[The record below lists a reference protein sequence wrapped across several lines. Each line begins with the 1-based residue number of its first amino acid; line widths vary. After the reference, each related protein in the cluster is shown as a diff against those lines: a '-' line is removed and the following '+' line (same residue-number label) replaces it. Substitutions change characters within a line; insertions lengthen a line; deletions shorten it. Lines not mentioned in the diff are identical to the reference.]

1 MKILERISKASN
13 DNNSK
18 LSLLI
23 KKIALISI
31 SIGIFF
37 VLISSF
43 ILNGFKDEIKK
54 KIFSFS
60 GHYDLSSYSNGL
72 SFKNSPLDL
81 TKGLFINYKNIED
94 IESIQPYV
102 LNSALIQGE
111 NTTIDGV
118 IFKGI
123 EENYIE
129 NIYSQVDE
137 FEKNLPFS
145 SSIIISSAISSRL
158 NINLNDTVVVLF
170 PNNPPVFRKLYVK
183 GIFSTGLEEIDNSI
197 VFGDIK
203 LSRKIYGW
211 DESTAS
217 GIHILASNY
226 SDPLLLEK
234 IKSETSYDEYVEST
248 ESKYI
253 QIFDWLRL
261 LDKNVIILF
270 IIIALVACFNM
281 ISTVFIIIMERTK
294 FIGVLKSFGTKKKII
309 YSIFFKSAFITS
321 MKGILLG
328 NTFSLIF
335 YFIQKKFQIFTLD
348 RKSYYLDFVPLQLDI
363 ESIFIINF
371 LLLTMI
377 IISIYLPIIF
387 IDKVKIINSLKF
399 N

>member
-1 MKILERISKASN
+1 MKILEKISKASD

-31 SIGIFF
+31 SIGVFF

-54 KIFSFS
+54 KLFSFS

-81 TKGLFINYKNIED
+81 TKGLFINYINIEE

-118 IFKGI
+118 IFKGV

-129 NIYSQVDE
+129 NIYSQIDE

-145 SSIIISSAISSRL
+145 TSIIISSNISSRL
-158 NINLNDTVVVLF
+158 NINLNDTVVVFF
-170 PNNPPVFRKLYVK
+170 PNNPPVFRKLYIK
-183 GIFSTGLEEIDNSI
+183 GIFSTGLEEIDNSV
-197 VFGDIK
+197 VFGDIN

-211 DESTAS
+211 NESTAS
-217 GIHILASNY
+217 GIHILVSNY

-234 IKSETSYDEYVEST
+234 IKSVTSYDEYIEST

-294 FIGVLKSFGTKKKII
+294 FIGVLKSFGTRKNII
-309 YSIFFKSAFITS
+309 YSIFFKSAFTTS
-321 MKGILLG
+321 IKGILLG

-335 YFIQKKFQIFTLD
+335 YFIQKKFQLFTLD
-348 RKSYYLDFVPLQLDI
+348 RKSYYLDFVPLQLEI